1 MDRPWISPPPLRI
14 KGQQTQPKTPHGAAD
29 RFVERLLPAR
39 CLMRVFSP
47 DRQALFSL
55 HPSGAWSAA
64 DNTSSASGTGWG
76 LPVTPSFVLAAGL
89 VLVLATATEPAAA
102 EPAAPQA
109 ATRPSYRVLAQD
121 KGHVA
126 IINPQGGVDWEVECK
141 HNSHDIARLA
151 NGNLLLH
158 TGPAQIV
165 EMTPAKEI
173 VWQYEAKPTTESGG
187 KVEIHAF
194 QRLPDGLT
202 LVAES
207 GNRRLVEV
215 DAAGQIVKQ
224 VPLVIEHPHPH
235 RDTRLARKLASGN
248 YLVCHEGDG
257 KVREYD
263 PAGKVIWSYTLDLAG
278 RPRSPGHGPEA
289 HGTEVFAALRLV
301 SGNTLIACGNGNRV
315 IEVTP
320 AGKTVWSIEQ
330 NELPGIQLAWVTT
343 LEVLPSGN
351 IIFGNTHAGEA
362 NPQLIEV
369 NRDKKVVWTFR
380 DFEHF
385 GNSLAAAMV
394 LDVAGVVR

>member
-14 KGQQTQPKTPHGAAD
+14 KGQQTQPETPHGAAV

-39 CLMRVFSP
+39 CLMRVFLP
-47 DRQALFSL
+47 GWQALF
-55 HPSGAWSAA
+55 GCRA
-64 DNTSSASGTGWG
+64 SSEALF
-76 LPVTPSFVLAAGL
+76 LPAVSFVLAAGM
-89 VLVLATATEPAAA
+89 VLALAPAA
-102 EPAAPQA
+102 EPAAAKEA
-109 ATRPSYRVLAQD
+109 AKPSYRVLAQD

-126 IINPQGGVDWEVECK
+126 VINPQGGVEWEVECK

-158 TGPAQIV
+158 IGPARIV
-165 EMTPAKEI
+165 EMTPAKTV
-173 VWQYEAKPTTESGG
+173 VWQYAAQPTAESGG

-202 LVAES
+202 MVAES

-215 DAAGQIVKQ
+215 YAAGQIVKQ
-224 VPLVIEHPHPH
+224 SPLVIEHPNPH
-235 RDTRLARKLASGN
+235 RDTRLARKLASGH

-263 PAGKVIWSYTLDLAG
+263 ADGKVVWSYTLDLAG
-278 RPRSPGHGPEA
+278 RPKAPGHGPEG
-289 HGTEVFAALRLV
+289 HGTEVFAALRLP

-320 AGKTVWSIEQ
+320 AGQTVWSIEQ

-351 IIFGNTHAGEA
+351 IVFGNTHAGEA

-369 NRDKKVVWTFR
+369 TRDKRVVWTFR

-394 LDVAGVVR
+394 LDVEDVLR